1 LNISIL
7 DDFIKKTPVVMSTEA
22 VTDPVAI
29 LDKFRPTIADAGIL
43 NKLAPEPEY
52 DPLDKNRDPVIVAL
66 PMRLKD
72 PEILAEPV

>member
-1 LNISIL
+1 
-7 DDFIKKTPVVMSTEA
+7 MSTEA

-52 DPLDKNRDPVIVAL
+52 DPLDKNKSVSYDRTNVF
-66 PMRLKD
+66 RT
-72 PEILAEPV
+72 

>member
-1 LNISIL
+1 
-7 DDFIKKTPVVMSTEA
+7 MSTEA

-52 DPLDKNRDPVIVAL
+52 DPLDKNKDPVIVAF
-66 PMRLKD
+66 PRRFK
-72 PEILAEPV
+72 EPVMSADPVNGNCPSPEGPLGP

>member
-1 LNISIL
+1 
-7 DDFIKKTPVVMSTEA
+7 MSTEA